1 MRLDRL
7 LSVRDFERAAL
18 RRLPRILR
26 NYVYAGTE
34 DGETLR
40 ANRSAF
46 ARFALR
52 PRGLTGVAER
62 SQKLSLWDRDY
73 DAPLGVSPMGA
84 VAICRYECD
93 REIASGAAAQKV
105 PYILSGYS
113 SVPVEQLQAAGLD
126 VWYQGYLPG
135 DTEKIGALLKRLAAA
150 RVEVLVV
157 TIDTAVGANR
167 EHNERVGFSIPF
179 QFSMS
184 LLLDGILHPRW
195 LFSVFFKTIWRS
207 GIPRFTN
214 NSADPAGFRIT
225 EQPPGGFRNGRDAL
239 DWTHLEWI
247 RARWKGRIVLK
258 GVIHPGDAKR
268 AVHLGLDAVMVSNH
282 GGRQL
287 ECMQASLLA
296 LPHVVQSVPPDF
308 PVFIDSGF
316 RRGTDV
322 LKALAL
328 GAHMV
333 FVGRPALYGAIV
345 GGAAGTARVLSIL
358 KAELDRNMALSGCRA
373 LADVRPDLLTEDV
386 YPAIPVPEQ
395 RQKTGHGK

>member
-7 LSVRDFERAAL
+7 LSVHDFERAAL
-18 RRLPRILR
+18 RRLPRILQ

-34 DGETLR
+34 DGATLR
-40 ANRSAF
+40 ANRDAF
-46 ARFALR
+46 ARLALR
-52 PRGLTGVAER
+52 PRGLTGVSAR
-62 SQKLSLWDRDY
+62 SQAVSLWGRDY

-84 VAICRYECD
+84 LAICRYECD
-93 REIASGAAAQKV
+93 REIAAGAAAQKV

-135 DTEKIGALLKRLAAA
+135 DVERIGALLKRLEAA

-157 TIDTAVGANR
+157 TVDTAVGANR
-167 EHNERVGFSIPF
+167 EHNERAGFSIPF
-179 QFSMS
+179 QFSAR

-195 LFSVFFKTIWRS
+195 LASVFFKTLSRA

-214 NSADPAGFRIT
+214 SSADPAGFRIT
-225 EQPPGGFRNGRDAL
+225 EHPPGGFRNGRDAL

-247 RARWKGRIVLK
+247 RAHWKGRIVLK
-258 GVIHPGDAKR
+258 GVIHPGDAER
-268 AVHLGLDAVMVSNH
+268 AVRLGLDGVMVSNH

-296 LPHVVQSVPPDF
+296 LPHVVRAVPSDF

-322 LKALAL
+322 FKALAL
-328 GAHMV
+328 GARMV

-358 KAELDRNMALSGCRA
+358 KTELDRNMALSGCRV
-373 LADVRPDLLTEDV
+373 LAEVTSDLLVDDAG
-386 YPAIPVPEQ
+386 PIVPLVPLPGQ
-395 RQKTGHGK
+395 G